1 MPSGK
6 YSVFMKPWK
15 QSGITDYFYQL
26 EDDSENLLRW
36 EFKSNQ
42 YYLIFCYTWEDNDYF
57 SVLNLSD
64 IKTKLKPEL
73 KLRGEDDM
81 KRFREKFIKEL
92 LENK

>member
-6 YSVFMKPWK
+6 YSVFMKPWE

-26 EDDSENLLRW
+26 DDDSKDLLRW
-36 EFKSNQ
+36 EFKSSQ

-73 KLRGEDDM
+73 KSIGEDDM